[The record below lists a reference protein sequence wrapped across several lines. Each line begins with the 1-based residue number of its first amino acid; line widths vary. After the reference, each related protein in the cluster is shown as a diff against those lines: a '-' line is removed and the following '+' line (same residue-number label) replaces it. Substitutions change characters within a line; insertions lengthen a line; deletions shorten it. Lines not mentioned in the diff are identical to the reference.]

1 MEEHQPKSTEQPPES
16 RFQVSRSTLLID
28 FWMGRIIRLGGI
40 SVVLAVFGMLVFLV
54 SQIFPLFSKAKV
66 ETLAPVNFTQTG
78 SVALGEDEYGEI
90 PFICDA
96 KGNITFKKA
105 SDGSPI
111 KTWVADFKTTPP
123 APPEAGQ
130 ISAPVSIPVTAVKT
144 YPRDG
149 LVLLGLADGSV
160 RELKISY
167 KITFDKNGSRV
178 LEPSVDLQ
186 YAEKISDNGTPIL
199 EAWSV
204 RGSEGKLYICRQ
216 QKDGHDVLTGRRL
229 IERKGLSG
237 KAKVTVSEPF
247 SIAADVVDLERVL
260 VPSTADSLLVIRKTG
275 EVRVYQNAE
284 NTFSLLQSFKP
295 FADAEN
301 PQIAAAGFI
310 FGNVSVVFQGNQ
322 NEEVVWSL
330 FPQKQPDGQ
339 ILRRWGETHQCEV
352 LAGVGQGIFPAA
364 GNKCYLSVAGG
375 RMQIRNMTNGSI
387 RWEGAAPA
395 SPIKQV
401 VFSRN
406 YNRLAIL
413 CADENVYRWSITD
426 HHPEASWNTFFGKIW
441 YEGADAPEYTWQSSS
456 GSDEFEAKYSLVP
469 LIYGTVKGTFY
480 ALLFAIPIAL
490 LAAVYVSHFL
500 RPEWKLFI
508 KPLME
513 IMASLPSVVLGFLA
527 GLWLAPI
534 VDTHL
539 IPILCVIGVLAPGA
553 LLAGYL
559 WSKLP
564 QRVRRQVG
572 PGWEFAYLFPFIVLC
587 AFGAWHLGPT
597 IESTFFT
604 VKDIASGQNIS
615 DFREWWRQ
623 STGLSYDAR
632 NSLVVGFVMGFA
644 VIPIVFTI
652 AEDALSNVPNSLIS
666 GSLALG
672 ASRWQT
678 VWTVVVPTAIS
689 GILSAIMIGFGRAV
703 GETMIVVM
711 ATGNTAVMEAN
722 PFNGM
727 RTLSANIA
735 VELPEAAAGDTHFR
749 ALFLG
754 ACCLFALTFVVNT
767 FAEILRQR
775 LRERYKMN

>member
-1 MEEHQPKSTEQPPES
+1 MEENQKQSAEQPPES

-28 FWMGRIIRLGGI
+28 QWMGRIIRLGGI
-40 SVVLAVFGMLVFLV
+40 SVVIAVFGMLIFLV

-66 ETLAPVNFTQTG
+66 DSQAPVNFSQTT
-78 SVALGEDEYGEI
+78 SVAFGEDEYGDL
-90 PFICDA
+90 PFTCDA
-96 KGNITFKKA
+96 SGNITFRKA
-105 SDGSPI
+105 SDGSLV
-111 KTWVADFKTTPP
+111 KTWTAKFEKTPSATDGQMVS
-123 APPEAGQ
+123 PE
-130 ISAPVSIPVTAVKT
+130 SIPVTAVKT
-144 YPRDG
+144 YPREG

-167 KITFDKNGSRV
+167 KITFAKNGNRE
-178 LEPSVDLQ
+178 LEPQVDLN
-186 YAEKISDNGTPIL
+186 YAGKISETSTPIL

-204 RGSEGKLYICRQ
+204 KGAEGRLYLCRQ
-216 QKDGHDVLTGRRL
+216 KKDGHDTITGRRL
-229 IERKGLSG
+229 SERKGLGG
-237 KAKVTVSEPF
+237 KAKITIGEPF
-247 SIAADVVDLERVL
+247 PVAADVTDLERVL

-275 EVRVYQNAE
+275 EVRVYQNTE
-284 NTFSLLQSFKP
+284 NTFSLIQSFSP
-295 FADAEN
+295 FLETKN

-310 FGNVSVVFQGNQ
+310 FGNVSVVFQSSQ
-322 NEEVVWSL
+322 NEEIVWSL
-330 FPQKQPDGQ
+330 YPQKQADGQ
-339 ILRRWGETHQCEV
+339 MARRWGKIHDCES
-352 LAGVGQGIFPAA
+352 LAGVGQGIFPAS

-387 RWEGAAPA
+387 RWESSAPN
-395 SPIKQV
+395 SPIQQV

-406 YNRLAIL
+406 YNRLSIL
-413 CADENVYRWSITD
+413 CEDGKVYRWTITD

-441 YEGADAPEYTWQSSS
+441 YEGAEGPAYTWQSSS

-500 RPEWKLFI
+500 RPEWKLVI

-527 GLWLAPI
+527 GLWLAPL

-539 IPILCVIGVLAPGA
+539 IPILCVIAVLAPSA
-553 LLAGYL
+553 LLAGFI

-564 QRVRRQVG
+564 QSVRRQVG
-572 PGWEFAYLFPFIVLC
+572 PGWEFAYLFPFILLC
-587 AFGAWHLGPT
+587 MYGAWNLGPT

-604 VKDIASGQNIS
+604 VKDLASGQNIS

-623 STGLSYDAR
+623 STGLNYDAR

-735 VELPEAAAGDTHFR
+735 VELPEAAAGETHFR

-767 FAEILRQR
+767 FAETLRQR